1 MTRNVAV
8 PVSAGLLADVDGY
21 HRALTAYRHG
31 DVSPI
36 VMAFADAA
44 QRAVGNARLLVADL
58 DRIRR

>member
-1 MTRNVAV
+1 
-8 PVSAGLLADVDGY
+8 VSAGLLADVDGY